1 MHFLLEQGGLH
12 VGFTGGYWYNASF
25 FRTKIH
31 LDVYPGSFHLY
42 QVIHKPLAEIA
53 TAKKK
58 QRLGFCWD
66 ICWMGGMDL
75 VGKILLSWNN
85 TSYFMIFLIFCYP
98 FVSSCFSLSGSAKC
112 YWLSMAFLELNLG
125 RAWDG
130 RFSHG
135 ELTTSISD
143 IYQATIYS
151 EMSITYPNLPICLSI
166 YVCLYLSN
174 YLYL

>member
-1 MHFLLEQGGLH
+1 MGTKGL
-12 VGFTGGYWYNASF
+12 
-25 FRTKIH
+25 
-31 LDVYPGSFHLY
+31 
-42 QVIHKPLAEIA
+42 
-53 TAKKK
+53 
-58 QRLGFCWD
+58 
-66 ICWMGGMDL
+66 DL

-130 RFSHG
+130 WFSHG

-143 IYQATIYS
+143 IYQAIDLFRNVHHLSESTYLFIYLCLS
-151 EMSITYPNLPICLSI
+151 LPIQLSI
-166 YVCLYLSN
+166 YIFNGILKGGTRHLGQKPRFRKDTGGPRHCYGVSLLGGHQCV
-174 YLYL
+174 

>member
-1 MHFLLEQGGLH
+1 M
-12 VGFTGGYWYNASF
+12 
-25 FRTKIH
+25 
-31 LDVYPGSFHLY
+31 
-42 QVIHKPLAEIA
+42 IHKPLAEIA

-58 QRLGFCWD
+58 QRLFFFAGIFVY
-66 ICWMGGMDL
+66 ICWMGTKGLDL

-143 IYQATIYS
+143 IYQATVLIYS

-174 YLYL
+174 YLYF